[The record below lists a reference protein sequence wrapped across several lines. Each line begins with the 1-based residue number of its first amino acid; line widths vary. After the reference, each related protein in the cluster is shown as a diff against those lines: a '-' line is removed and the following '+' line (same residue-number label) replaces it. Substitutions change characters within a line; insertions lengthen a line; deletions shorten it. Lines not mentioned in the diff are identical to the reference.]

1 MTSGQVDPHYPFHS
15 RLLTTAEFGS
25 SLLLQ
30 GATTKEALSSFL
42 FPSSHSCFVN
52 RGSRIEQLQD
62 LFSTRRA
69 RVPTRPT
76 DRLLLAKIR
85 TAAAIFDNQ
94 LRRLRARLLNG
105 KPNRK
110 REKLHGSFEQADGSL
125 TFGNCTKTLVVPRAS
140 ESHVAILR
148 ASCIA
153 SE

>member
-15 RLLTTAEFGS
+15 RLLTTTTKFGS

-30 GATTKEALSSFL
+30 GARPRMRPFQLPFPLLSFL
-42 FPSSHSCFVN
+42 LRQQ

-62 LFSTRRA
+62 LFSMRRA

-94 LRRLRARLLNG
+94 LRQLRARLLNG

-110 REKLHGSFEQADGSL
+110 REKLHGSFQQAGGSL
-125 TFGNCTKTLVVPRAS
+125 TFGNCTKRLV
-140 ESHVAILR
+140 
-148 ASCIA
+148 
-153 SE
+153 